1 MRFGFAQET
10 KKGLEGHAV
19 RILIAEDNPENLDM
33 LRRRL
38 ERRGYTILVAENGQL
53 AIDQAL
59 AHRPDLILMDVSMPV
74 MSGLDATLAIRAH
87 ADIAA
92 TPIIALTA
100 HAMDGDR
107 ARCLEAGCNAYATK
121 PVDLPSLVAV
131 MEGLV
136 NSQERQVS

>member
-1 MRFGFAQET
+1 M
-10 KKGLEGHAV
+10 

-38 ERRGYTILVAENGQL
+38 ERRGYTIFVAENGQL
-53 AIDQAL
+53 AVEGAL

-74 MSGLDATLAIRAH
+74 MSGLEAARAIRAH
-87 ADIAA
+87 AEISAM
-92 TPIIALTA
+92 PIIALTA

-107 ARCLEAGCNAYATK
+107 ARCLEAGCDAYATK
-121 PVDLPSLVAV
+121 PVDLPSLVAA

-136 NSQERQVS
+136 NAPGRQAG